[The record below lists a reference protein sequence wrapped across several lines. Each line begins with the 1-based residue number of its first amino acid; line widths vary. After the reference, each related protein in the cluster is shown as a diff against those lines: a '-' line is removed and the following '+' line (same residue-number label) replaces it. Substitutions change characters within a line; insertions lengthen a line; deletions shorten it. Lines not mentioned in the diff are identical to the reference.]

1 MTDKI
6 MKKLSYRNMKRSA
19 KDYLV
24 YMLTMTL
31 VVALLYAFGSLIFRN
46 GLEQYFSMK
55 LQGLMGVMIGLATFF
70 IMLIVSWLINYMV
83 KFMLERRSAEFG
95 IYLLLGMKKRTIARL
110 YIRENFLLGGVS
122 FLIGTAA
129 GILLQQVLMAVMF
142 SMVQMEYRLSIAPDG
157 RTMLMAAV
165 CFGGCYLLALF
176 RCKRKFKKM
185 NIQALMNAKRRNE
198 EIREK
203 YEYGKQFLFPLSVF
217 FIFLFWKMF
226 GRLSSTQQVM
236 YFLIGLVVTI
246 YLFYLGLSAFII
258 CYVRKGG
265 AAVYKGQNL
274 FLLRQF
280 ASKMRTM
287 QFTMGTLTALFTLAL
302 LGASFALMFSDYEN
316 SVLDG
321 KFPFDVQIYSK
332 NTDDDFAEEKRVIEE
347 NVAVSSFYSYHI
359 YTDEENTVNTW
370 MLTHL
375 QAWGAM
381 FRSADGTPDEAA
393 IERVLRD
400 ESGDGTY
407 YTYDTYMGLTDYNHL
422 RELLGY
428 EKVGL
433 GRSQYLVQIKP
444 RLEQEVQKIGE
455 ELRIKDASGRG
466 FLSCAGILA
475 EPFSQDGHNGAD
487 YVVVVPDQVLGRMR
501 PYYAELVADLDGQA
515 PFGLQEKL
523 EALLPAGEL
532 EEDLYAEGHVVGDI
546 CCGSDTIISI
556 VELNLVRD
564 NLLPEVKYMLATMII
579 PLFYIGLV
587 FVCVAVTVLA
597 VQQVSDAAKYQ
608 YRYEV
613 LSRLGLSRAAME
625 RLIFKQLAAYYLCP
639 ARLAVVISG
648 RMILF
653 ASDSFIMMTGVP
665 TSVGG
670 FFGKSVAL
678 FLGIYL
684 VYFVVTYV
692 EFRRNALATAQT
704 RPLHLLQRP

>member
-6 MKKLSYRNMKRSA
+6 MKKLSFRNMKRST

-31 VVALLYAFGSLIFRN
+31 VVALIYAFGSLIFQN

-203 YEYGKQFLFPLSVF
+203 HEHRKQLLFPLSVF
-217 FIFLFWKMF
+217 FILLFWKMF
-226 GRLSSTQQVM
+226 GRLASTQQVM

-246 YLFYLGLSAFII
+246 YLFYLGLSAFVI

-287 QFTMGTLTALFTLAL
+287 QFTMGTLTSLFTLAL

-347 NVAVSSFYSYHI
+347 NATVSSFYSYHI

-381 FRSADGTPDEAA
+381 FRNGDGTPDEAA

-433 GRSQYLVQIKP
+433 GRSQYLMQIKP
-444 RLEQEVQKIGE
+444 RLEWEVRKIGE

-487 YVVVVPDQVLGRMR
+487 YVVVVPDEVLGRMR

-532 EEDLYAEGHVVGDI
+532 EEDLYAEGHVAGDI

-639 ARLAVVISG
+639 ALLAVVISG

-692 EFRRNALATAQT
+692 EFKRNVT
-704 RPLHLLQRP
+704 

>member
-95 IYLLLGMKKRTIARL
+95 IYLLLGMKKRTIAGL

-236 YFLIGLVVTI
+236 YFLICLVVTI

-287 QFTMGTLTALFTLAL
+287 QFTMGTLTSLFTLAL

-332 NTDDDFAEEKRVIEE
+332 NIDDDFAEEKRVIEE

-381 FRSADGTPDEAA
+381 FRNGDGTPDEAA

-428 EKVGL
+428 EKVEL
-433 GRSQYLVQIKP
+433 GQSQYLVQIKP
-444 RLEQEVQKIGE
+444 RLEREVRKIGE

-487 YVVVVPDQVLGRMR
+487 YVVVVPDEVLGRMR

-523 EALLPAGEL
+523 EELLPAGES
-532 EEDLYAEGHVVGDI
+532 EEDLYAEGHVAGDI

-625 RLIFKQLAAYYLCP
+625 RLIFKQLAAWYLCP
-639 ARLAVVISG
+639 ALLAVVISG

-678 FLGIYL
+678 FFGIYL

-704 RPLHLLQRP
+704 GSLHLLQRP

>member
-6 MKKLSYRNMKRSA
+6 MKKLSFRNMKRST

-46 GLEQYFSMK
+46 ELERYFSMK

-95 IYLLLGMKKRTIARL
+95 IYLLLGMKKRTIAGL

-236 YFLIGLVVTI
+236 CFLIGLVVTI

-287 QFTMGTLTALFTLAL
+287 QFTMGTLTSLFTLAL

-332 NTDDDFAEEKRVIEE
+332 NIDDDFAEEKRVIEE

-433 GRSQYLVQIKP
+433 GRSQYLMQIKP
-444 RLEQEVQKIGE
+444 RLEREVRKIGE

-487 YVVVVPDQVLGRMR
+487 YVVVVPDEVLGRMR

-532 EEDLYAEGHVVGDI
+532 EEDLYAEGHVAGDI

-639 ARLAVVISG
+639 ALLAVVISG

-692 EFRRNALATAQT
+692 EFRRNALVTVQS

>member
-31 VVALLYAFGSLIFRN
+31 VVALLYAFGSLIFQN

-203 YEYGKQFLFPLSVF
+203 HEHRKQLLFPLSVF
-217 FIFLFWKMF
+217 FILLFWKMF
-226 GRLSSTQQVM
+226 GRLASTQQVM

-246 YLFYLGLSAFII
+246 YLFYLGLSAFVI

-287 QFTMGTLTALFTLAL
+287 QFTMGTLTTLFTLAL

-347 NVAVSSFYSYHI
+347 NAAVSSFYSYHI

-400 ESGDGTY
+400 ESGAGTY

-433 GRSQYLVQIKP
+433 GRSQYLMQIKP
-444 RLEQEVQKIGE
+444 RLEREVRKIGE

-487 YVVVVPDQVLGRMR
+487 YVVVVPDEVLGRMR

-532 EEDLYAEGHVVGDI
+532 EEDLYAEGHVAGDI

-639 ARLAVVISG
+639 ALLAVVISG

-678 FLGIYL
+678 FFGIYL

-692 EFRRNALATAQT
+692 EFKRNVT
-704 RPLHLLQRP
+704 

>member
-6 MKKLSYRNMKRSA
+6 MKKLSFRNMKRST

-95 IYLLLGMKKRTIARL
+95 IYLLLGMKKRTIAGL

-203 YEYGKQFLFPLSVF
+203 HEHRKQLLFPLSVF
-217 FIFLFWKMF
+217 FILLFWKMF

-236 YFLIGLVVTI
+236 CFLIGLVVTI

-332 NTDDDFAEEKRVIEE
+332 NIDDDFAEEKRVIEE

-487 YVVVVPDQVLGRMR
+487 YVVVVPDEVLGRMR

-523 EALLPAGEL
+523 EELLPAGES
-532 EEDLYAEGHVVGDI
+532 EEDLYAEGHVAGDI
-546 CCGSDTIISI
+546 CCGSDTIINV

-564 NLLPEVKYMLATMII
+564 NQLPEVKYMLATMII

-625 RLIFKQLAAYYLCP
+625 RLIFKQLAAWYLCP
-639 ARLAVVISG
+639 ALLAVVISG

-653 ASDSFIMMTGVP
+653 ASDRFIMMTGVP

-692 EFRRNALATAQT
+692 EFRRNAFVTAQT
-704 RPLHLLQRP
+704 GSLHLLQRP

>member
-6 MKKLSYRNMKRSA
+6 MKKLSFRNMKRST

-95 IYLLLGMKKRTIARL
+95 IYLLLGMKKRTIAGL

-157 RTMLMAAV
+157 RTLFMAAV

-203 YEYGKQFLFPLSVF
+203 HEHRKQLLFPLSVF
-217 FIFLFWKMF
+217 FILLFWKMF
-226 GRLSSTQQVM
+226 GRLASTQQVM

-246 YLFYLGLSAFII
+246 YLFYLGLSAFVI

-347 NVAVSSFYSYHI
+347 NAAVSSFYSYHI

-428 EKVGL
+428 EKVEL
-433 GRSQYLVQIKP
+433 GQSQYLVQIKP
-444 RLEQEVQKIGE
+444 RLEREVRKIGE

-487 YVVVVPDQVLGRMR
+487 YVVVVPDEVLGRMR

-523 EALLPAGEL
+523 EALLPAGES
-532 EEDLYAEGHVVGDI
+532 EEDLYAEGHVAGDI

-625 RLIFKQLAAYYLCP
+625 RLIFKQLAAWYLCP
-639 ARLAVVISG
+639 ALLAVVISG

-678 FLGIYL
+678 FFGIYL

-692 EFRRNALATAQT
+692 EFRRNALVTAQT
-704 RPLHLLQRP
+704 GSLHLLQRP

>member
-95 IYLLLGMKKRTIARL
+95 IYLLLGMKKRTIAGL

-287 QFTMGTLTALFTLAL
+287 QFTMGTLTSLFTLAL

-332 NTDDDFAEEKRVIEE
+332 NIDDDFAEEKRVIEE

-433 GRSQYLVQIKP
+433 GRSQYLMQIKP
-444 RLEQEVQKIGE
+444 RLEREVRKIGE

-487 YVVVVPDQVLGRMR
+487 YVVVVPDEVLGRMR

-523 EALLPAGEL
+523 EELLPAGES
-532 EEDLYAEGHVVGDI
+532 EEDLYAEGHVAGDI

-625 RLIFKQLAAYYLCP
+625 RLIFKQLAAWYLCP
-639 ARLAVVISG
+639 ALLAVVISG

-678 FLGIYL
+678 FFGIYL

-692 EFRRNALATAQT
+692 EFKRNVT
-704 RPLHLLQRP
+704 